1 MAFESATAQT
11 QSIERSDR
19 SADVRANTAMTGF
32 IDYHALGYFHFALWC
47 VSVNLIA
54 LLVFHHDFISSRLCV
69 WRNYEFSNRFCDS
82 LTRDF
87 HIHRLQR
94 VDPKS

>member
-32 IDYHALGYFHFALWC
+32 IDYHALLSLC
-47 VSVNLIA
+47 VVMRICQLNRPA
-54 LLVFHHDFISSRLCV
+54 RISSRLHFITSMC
-69 WRNYEFSNRFCDS
+69 
-82 LTRDF
+82 LT
-87 HIHRLQR
+87 
-94 VDPKS
+94 